1 MAYADSKGLS
11 ASKAVAQILDQF
23 LSEKALL
30 NTSEGSARAEVVA
43 QHVVSS
49 AKAPDGA
56 ERIDFRGHYEDLV
69 AKKKAAE
76 PADDDMAQMVKMLK
90 MMKAMKEAGITL

>member
-1 MAYADSKGLS
+1 MDKLMAYADSKGLS

-23 LSEKALL
+23 LSSASSL
-30 NTSEGSARAEVVA
+30 NAVEAPAAPAPVESKEGSF
-43 QHVVSS
+43 
-49 AKAPDGA
+49 
-56 ERIDFRGHYEDLV
+56 DFKGHYEDLV

-76 PADDDMAQMVKMLK
+76 PVDDDMAQMVKMLK